1 MSSSKKG
8 QIESAKIVIGEVF
21 SRFWFRIPDYQ
32 RAYVW
37 GKDEI
42 SELIDDVNYASEH
55 NPEGQYFLGSM
66 VLRKATRA
74 TDGVSFEEYELLDG
88 QQRLTTLML
97 MLACIR
103 DRVADDKLKG
113 ACREM
118 LFQEENKWKKIPG
131 RNRIVYDIRDNVG
144 AFIERYIK
152 TDDGSRS
159 MDLSGIAASK
169 NLSLANM
176 AAGMQTIHAS
186 FDDTGRFP
194 TAADFDRFV
203 GYLLNNALFIY
214 VSTEDLDDAFRL
226 FTILNDRGIPLSNSD
241 ILKAKNLGAISKE
254 SERIKWA
261 EYWEEVEGEMGRDE
275 FDRFLSLVRTIYVKD
290 KAREG
295 LLKEFDERIYGTKP
309 PLLAL
314 GTDSFEAV
322 KAYKDAFDE
331 AIQFDGL
338 PASLG
343 NAYRNRINVMRRGLP
358 ATDWIPPVLAWY
370 RKFKTQK
377 LLDLIERIDNKF
389 SADWI
394 VQLTPTQRISN
405 MNDVLKAIE
414 SAKTPDDVL
423 ASKVFDFDSKQLM
436 ALLDGAIYGRR
447 FARYVLLRLEYLL
460 ASHAAPLNLPD
471 EISVEHI
478 LPQTPGKTS
487 QWLKD
492 FTEEQ
497 REAWLHRLGN
507 LMLLSRRKNTSLGNL
522 DFADKRVRYFEDRVE
537 SLPNSQRLLALGAF
551 TLSDLESRHQDLLNR
566 LAGSYGVK
574 P

>member
-1 MSSSKKG
+1 MSNGKKG
-8 QIESAKIVIGEVF
+8 QIDSDKVVIREVF
-21 SRFWFRIPDYQ
+21 SDFWFRVPDYQ

-42 SELIDDVNYASEH
+42 SELIDDVKHASEH
-55 NPEGQYFLGSM
+55 NHEGQYFLGSM
-66 VLRKATRA
+66 VLRKVTRSE
-74 TDGVSFEEYELLDG
+74 DDVSYEEHELLDG

-103 DRVADDKLKG
+103 DRVADADLNG

-118 LFQEENKWKKIPG
+118 LYQKENKWKNIPG
-131 RNRIVYDIRDNVG
+131 RNRLVYDIRDKVG
-144 AFIERYIK
+144 DFIERFVK
-152 TDDGSRS
+152 ADDGTRS
-159 MDLSGIAASK
+159 TDLADFAVGK

-176 AAGMQTIHAS
+176 AAGMQIIHAC
-186 FDDTGRFP
+186 FDDAGRF
-194 TAADFDRFV
+194 ANASDFDRFV

-214 VSTEDLDDAFRL
+214 VATEDLDDAFRL

-241 ILKAKNLGAISKE
+241 ILKAKNLGAIKKD
-254 SERIKWA
+254 SERTKWA

-295 LLKEFDERIYGTKP
+295 LLKEFDERIYGAKP
-309 PLLAL
+309 PLLAI
-314 GTDSFEAV
+314 GTATFQAV

-338 PASLG
+338 PATLG
-343 NAYRNRINVMRRGLP
+343 NAYRNRINVMRKGLP

-370 RKFKTQK
+370 CKFKAQN

-405 MNDVLKAIE
+405 MNDVLMAID
-414 SAKTPDDVL
+414 AATTPSKVL
-423 ASKVFDFDSKQLM
+423 ASKVFDFDRKQLLD
-436 ALLDGAIYGRR
+436 LLDAAIYGRR
-447 FARYVLLRLEYLL
+447 FAKYVLLRLEYLM
-460 ASHAAPLNLPD
+460 ASQDALLNLPD

-478 LPQTPGKTS
+478 LPQNPDKAS
-487 QWLKD
+487 QWVKD
-492 FTEEQ
+492 FSDVQ
-497 REAWLHRLGN
+497 REEWLHCLGN

-522 DFADKRVRYFEDRVE
+522 DFASKRDRYFAERVE
-537 SLPNSQRLLALGAF
+537 NLPNSVGVLKLTSFKMADMETRHRELLGK
-551 TLSDLESRHQDLLNR
+551 
-566 LAGSYGVK
+566 LAVSYA
-574 P
+574 

>member
-1 MSSSKKG
+1 MSTGKKG
-8 QIESAKIVIGEVF
+8 QIDSAKIVIGEVF

-55 NPEGQYFLGSM
+55 NQDGQYFLGSM
-66 VLRKATRA
+66 VLRKATGT

-103 DRVADDKLKG
+103 DRVTDEKLKG

-144 AFIERYIK
+144 NFIERYIK
-152 TDDGSRS
+152 ADNGSRS
-159 MDLSGIAASK
+159 ADLPGIAASK

-186 FDDTGRFP
+186 FDDNSRFP
-194 TAADFDRFV
+194 TEGDFDRFV

-214 VSTEDLDDAFRL
+214 VSTENLDDAFRL

-241 ILKAKNLGAISKE
+241 ILKAKNLGAVTKE
-254 SERIKWA
+254 SERSKWA
-261 EYWEEVEGEMGRDE
+261 EYWEEIEGEMGRDE

-295 LLKEFDERIYGTKP
+295 LLKEFDERIYGAKP

-314 GTDSFEAV
+314 GTESFEAV

-331 AIQFDGL
+331 AIQLDGL

-358 ATDWIPPVLAWY
+358 STDWIPPVLAWY
-370 RKFKTQK
+370 CKFKEQK
-377 LLDLIERIDNKF
+377 LLELIERIDNKF

-394 VQLTPTQRISN
+394 IQLTPTQRISN
-405 MNDVLKAIE
+405 MNEVLKVIE
-414 SAKTPDDVL
+414 AAKTPAEVL
-423 ASKVFDFDSKQLM
+423 ASKAFDFDRKQLRD
-436 ALLDGAIYGRR
+436 LLDDAIYGRR

-478 LPQTPGKTS
+478 LPQNPTGAS
-487 QWLKD
+487 QWVKD
-492 FTEEQ
+492 FSEEQ
-497 REAWLHRLGN
+497 RDAWLHRLGN

-522 DFADKRVRYFEDRVE
+522 DFANKRVRYFEDRVE
-537 SLPNSQRLLALGAF
+537 SLPNSQRLLAMGSFAL
-551 TLSDLESRHQDLLNR
+551 TDLEARHKELLQR
-566 LAGSYGVK
+566 LTNSY
-574 P
+574 